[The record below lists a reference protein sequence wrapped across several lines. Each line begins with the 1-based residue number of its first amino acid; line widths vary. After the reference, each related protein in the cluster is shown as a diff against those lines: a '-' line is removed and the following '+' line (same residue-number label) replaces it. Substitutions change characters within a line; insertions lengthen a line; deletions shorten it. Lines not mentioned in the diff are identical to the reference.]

1 MSDYVDYYFSKITLE
16 GYSRMMELKMESLVI
31 FGLPMSLAQ
40 THFPLIFYQKFVV
53 FFVTI
58 LQLFKESWKIK

>member
-16 GYSRMMELKMESLVI
+16 GYSRMMNLYVEFYD

-40 THFPLIFYQKFVV
+40 TPFSLIFLSEICI

-58 LQLFKESWKIK
+58 LQLFKES